1 MNPESTI
8 DRFVGANSFARTA
21 GYVRMNSHLR
31 ERHNPFKY
39 LECYSPTAVFRIKTV
54 LRICFF
60 VCGLS
65 ASLLANA
72 EVLGRLFFTPEQ
84 RTQLEYDQ
92 LQNADSGED
101 RHMLTVNGIVQK
113 HGGARTV
120 WINGVAQPAA
130 RSNDRAPESLSVAVP
145 GQVQPVKIKVG
156 QKLFLNPPVSEHP
169 VFPVQ

>member
-1 MNPESTI
+1 
-8 DRFVGANSFARTA
+8 
-21 GYVRMNSHLR
+21 
-31 ERHNPFKY
+31 
-39 LECYSPTAVFRIKTV
+39 
-54 LRICFF
+54 
-60 VCGLS
+60 
-65 ASLLANA
+65 
-72 EVLGRLFFTPEQ
+72 LGRLFFTPEQ